1 MLTLTPYADADC
13 EICPAQAERRR
24 CVHCGITMMLTDCGH
39 YDQPRPIAADE
50 RGRMVC
56 EECYGRNG

>member
-1 MLTLTPYADADC
+1 MQTLELYADADC

-24 CVHCGITMMLTDCGH
+24 CVQCGLTMQIVDCGH
-39 YDQPRPIAADE
+39 YDQPRPISADD

-56 EECYGRNG
+56 AECH